1 MPGWHHNTFHANTGA
16 GMRIGAVLEGI
27 NVGPPHQASA
37 GNSMALGRRFNCP
50 FHQKVWLSMDVLLIH
65 QHQVCWEKVS
75 PKLQSH
81 HSVLHSTSIKYTWKN
96 SATQT
101 STATKLLDGCG
112 WNLWKRRKCQWR
124 SSEIIWKHLMLE
136 TCHDLVGGW
145 KLGWLFPTYGK

>member
-37 GNSMALGRRFNCP
+37 GNSMAVGRRFNCP
-50 FHQKVWLSMDVLLIH
+50 FHQKLWLSMDVLLIH
-65 QHQVCWEKVS
+65 QHHVCWEKVS

-81 HSVLHSTSIKYTWKN
+81 HSVLPST
-96 SATQT
+96 ATKT

-124 SSEIIWKHLMLE
+124 GHLKSSENIWCWKHVTTYHWVEEIL
-136 TCHDLVGGW
+136 HH
-145 KLGWLFPTYGK
+145 LGLLKPYE